1 MSTQITQKF
10 RSPIDGRIVAIKAW
24 DDVGYKFVL
33 WKHIRQSFGDVRVLR
48 AGDVDIH
55 CMLNK
60 KFEDL
65 LPRRIQYVPDT
76 ILDVILNE
84 EPSLSVKDKNEEP
97 SLSVKDKNEEHPL
110 SVKDKNEEP
119 PLSVKDKNEEPP
131 LSVKDKNE
139 EERKKSVPPAYSSA
153 PNDGNIRFGSRIY
166 LRHVDTCG
174 FLRTPNL
181 HYRVDLGQSDQYIVY
196 NFHALEPD
204 REDWWEVTAPKDERD
219 HVNKLPYG
227 SRLRL
232 FHVDNRRWLHSHYYK
247 SPVTPN
253 QQEVTGFGNSEISD
267 VNDVWIVE
275 RVEGCS
281 EFWRTSD
288 VFILRH
294 EATNRYLHSHPVR
307 CYGEKEVVAYDK
319 RNDIN
324 NLWRAQFP

>member
-1 MSTQITQKF
+1 MPTPQITQKF
-10 RSPIDGRIVAIKAW
+10 RSPIDGRIVAIRAW

-33 WKHIRQSFGDVRVLR
+33 WKHILQSFGDDVRVLR

-65 LPRRIQYVPDT
+65 LPLRIQYVPDT

-97 SLSVKDKNEEHPL
+97 PL
-110 SVKDKNEEP
+110 SVKE
-119 PLSVKDKNEEPP
+119 
-131 LSVKDKNE
+131 KNE
-139 EERKKSVPPAYSSA
+139 EEKKLSIEKSVLPAYSSA
-153 PNDGNIRFGSRIY
+153 PNDDYIRFGSRIY

-196 NFHALEPD
+196 NFHSLEPD
-204 REDWWEVTAPKDERD
+204 REDWWEVTAPKDEKD
-219 HVNKLPYG
+219 HVYKLPYG

-232 FHVDNRRWLHSHYYK
+232 FHVDKRRWLHSHYYK

-253 QQEVTGFGNSEISD
+253 QQEVTGFGNAETSD
-267 VNDVWIVE
+267 ANDVWIVE

-307 CYGEKEVVAYDK
+307 CYGEKEVVAFDK